1 VPYGI
6 NIESSTANGLAMPTC
21 QDDILLSA
29 ALEQFAR
36 TVGGATWEEPRVVP
50 AIFVGSEF

>member
-1 VPYGI
+1 
-6 NIESSTANGLAMPTC
+6 MPTC

-29 ALEQFAR
+29 ALEQFER